1 MGAVAGLLLAACGGD
16 DEGSAPT
23 TSSPAQGATPAGGGG
38 EHGGHGGHGHAEQ
51 AATCSPSGTNVSIVA
66 SNTRFDKDCLAAP
79 AGQQFRL
86 TYENKDPIAHNIVF
100 LESHAA
106 TDVFFRA
113 DIFSG
118 PRTTTHNV
126 GALRAGNFAF
136 HCEVH
141 PTQMRGT
148 LVVK

>member
-1 MGAVAGLLLAACGGD
+1 MIGAVAGLLLAACGGD
-16 DEGSAPT
+16 GESSAPT
-23 TSSPAQGATPAGGGG
+23 TSAPAQGATPAGGT
-38 EHGGHGGHGHAEQ
+38 GGHGGEQGHADH
-51 AATCSPSGTNVSIVA
+51 AATCSPTGPNVSIVA

-79 AGQQFRL
+79 AGQPFTL
-86 TYENKDPIAHNIVF
+86 TYENKDSIAHNIVL
-100 LESHAA
+100 LESHSA

-118 PRTTTHNV
+118 PKTTTHNV
-126 GALRAGNFAF
+126 GALKVGTFAF

-141 PTQMRGT
+141 PAQMKGT